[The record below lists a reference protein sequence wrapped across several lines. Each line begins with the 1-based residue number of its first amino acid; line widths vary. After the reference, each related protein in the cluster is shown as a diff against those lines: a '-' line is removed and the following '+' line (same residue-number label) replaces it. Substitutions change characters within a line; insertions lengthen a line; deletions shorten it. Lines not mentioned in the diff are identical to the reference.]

1 MLKDY
6 VYSDTYYFGIWENT
20 LESPSSENAV
30 KRSRSW
36 LSYRASD
43 GMTGWEE
50 WQRLTVAFFK
60 KNNVSE
66 FLCQSFPG
74 KSAVK
79 TELEPLKVWKSSQ
92 SPALQPL
99 KALQHGITCSDC
111 AFSMW
116 RQPSLLQRWRDKGVA
131 WTHWREEGR
140 GGWETPISTPY
151 NETNDKKH
159 KSSIC

>member
-1 MLKDY
+1 MCIVTPIILVSGRIHLKALPQKMQLNE
-6 VYSDTYYFGIWENT
+6 VGVGSAIECQMG
-20 LESPSSENAV
+20 
-30 KRSRSW
+30 W
-36 LSYRASD
+36 LGGRNDRDSQWPFS
-43 GMTGWEE
+43 
-50 WQRLTVAFFK
+50 K
-60 KNNVSE
+60 KNNVSKC
-66 FLCQSFPG
+66 LCQSFPG